1 MIKEGYNML
10 QILLGAGVLSALI
23 AGLISFRL
31 QNNFFKEQT
40 KCLQEKEEQDNFKK
54 AEFIKKAFLHES
66 NYNILLAEKA
76 NAMQQRIEQYFDTQC
91 YSLFK
96 ENIALLGDEL
106 AESINN
112 LYIELF
118 SANSQIKKL
127 NYTQVNYLSIKPV
140 YENQK
145 EKLEKFVTFL
155 KTKLK

>member
-1 MIKEGYNML
+1 ML

-40 KCLQEKEEQDNFKK
+40 KRLQEKEEQDNLKK

-118 SANSQIKKL
+118 SANSQIKTL
-127 NYTQVNYLSIKPV
+127 NYAQVNYLSIKPV

-145 EKLEKFVTFL
+145 QKLEKFVTFL